1 MKIRFLEAAQR
12 ELDEAVEYY
21 NAEVPELGQAFLLE
35 VLTVLEQV
43 RQFPNAWHPLSS
55 NTRRCRLRRF
65 PYGVVYAIG
74 TEEIIVVALTHL
86 HREPQYWR
94 TRLG

>member
-35 VLTVLEQV
+35 VLTVLEQI
-43 RQFPNAWHPLSS
+43 RQFPNAWHPLSP

-65 PYGVVYAIG
+65 PYGVVYG
-74 TEEIIVVALTHL
+74 TGDDGIIVVALAHL

>member
-1 MKIRFLEAAQR
+1 MKIRFLAAAQQ

-35 VLTVLEQV
+35 VLTVLEQI
-43 RQFPNAWHPLSS
+43 RQFPNAWHPLSL

-65 PYGVVYAIG
+65 PYGVVYGVDAD
-74 TEEIIVVALTHL
+74 EIIVVAVAHS
-86 HREPQYWR
+86 HRAPQYWR
-94 TRLG
+94 TRLD